1 MSRGL
6 GRVERAILAFL
17 EEDDLSSATWEGKYA
32 EDSFTVAIYRPP
44 DAPDDFHF
52 KRTRAQYTA
61 VLRAMHSLARKY
73 PESIK
78 LSGGQGREPLWL
90 EYTAETDFEKLLGRR

>member
-1 MSRGL
+1 
-6 GRVERAILAFL
+6 
-17 EEDDLSSATWEGKYA
+17 
-32 EDSFTVAIYRPP
+32 
-44 DAPDDFHF
+44 
-52 KRTRAQYTA
+52 
-61 VLRAMHSLARKY
+61 MHSLARKY

>member
-1 MSRGL
+1 MTHSEERIYSILSLAAIGFGL
-6 GRVERAILAFL
+6 VLA
-17 EEDDLSSATWEGKYA
+17 
-32 EDSFTVAIYRPP
+32 YRPP